1 MNEFIIEFL
10 EVLHRRYERK
20 LKNLEYL
27 KSLTNKCEKE
37 LKEIELTV
45 DSIEKIVNKA
55 INDAT

>member
-1 MNEFIIEFL
+1 MNQFIIEFL
-10 EVLHRRYERK
+10 EVLHRRYTRK
-20 LKNLEYL
+20 LKDLEYL
-27 KSLTNKCEKE
+27 KSLTNKCEQE

>member
-10 EVLHRRYERK
+10 EVLHRRYTRK
-20 LKNLEYL
+20 LKDLEHL
-27 KSLTNKCEKE
+27 KSLTNKCEQE
-37 LKEIELTV
+37 LKEIESTV